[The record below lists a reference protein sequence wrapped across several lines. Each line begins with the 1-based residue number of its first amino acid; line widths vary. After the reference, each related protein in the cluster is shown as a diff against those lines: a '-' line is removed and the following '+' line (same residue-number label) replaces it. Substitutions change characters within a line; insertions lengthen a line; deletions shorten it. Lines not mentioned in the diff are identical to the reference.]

1 MSRKL
6 ITVRID
12 EDLYNLAKELN
23 LNLSFLLELA
33 ILRIAKIRGVD
44 VEPYLR
50 RLLNTNNK
58 RKLTYVDVTSSQNI
72 LKVM

>member
-12 EDLYNLAKELN
+12 EDLYDLAKELN

-33 ILRIAKIRGVD
+33 ILRIARIRGVD
-44 VEPYLR
+44 IEPYLR
-50 RLLNTNNK
+50 RLLNTNSK
-58 RKLTYVDVTSSQNI
+58 RKLTYVDVTSLHNMF
-72 LKVM
+72 KVM